1 MANTTFNGPVRA
13 EQGFKQITKNATT
26 GAITDNT
33 TIDSSGNIVAGGT
46 ATFAGIVDLNGN
58 TMSAGT
64 GITTGT
70 GTVYAGAAVKVGGIY
85 STSILLDITGL
96 ASSGSGDI
104 IGKAATANSHIGQ
117 VTAANNGTILTGQ
130 WSVYEAPAT
139 GDPDIDLW
147 YADEATGTE
156 DAAITGLTN
165 QTQVMNNGDLT
176 AASIDYFT
184 AGTVPAADKYLYLV
198 TGAATDGN
206 YSAGRLLI
214 EMWGYDA

>member
-165 QTQVMNNGDLT
+165 QTQLMNNGDLT

-184 AGTVPAADKYLYLV
+184 AGAVPAADKYLYLV